1 MILYATIAV
10 GCEECHEQTNVVY
23 IGTDIE
29 KARKPLQE
37 WVELNPGREP
47 RLSKIEQGPRYPD
60 GAIGETTCV
69 EHFGYLEIHK
79 LEVTEFSPTEVAS
92 AYALAREASRSAYGA
107 PTGREGS

>member
-29 KARKPLQE
+29 KAREPLKE
-37 WVELNPGREP
+37 WVKENPGRAP

-60 GAIGETTCV
+60 GAIGETTCI
-69 EHFGYLEIHK
+69 EYFGYLELHR
-79 LEVTEFSPTEVAS
+79 LEINEHSPDTVESAIDAS
-92 AYALAREASRSAYGA
+92 REASRGAYGA
-107 PTGREGS
+107 RTGREGS